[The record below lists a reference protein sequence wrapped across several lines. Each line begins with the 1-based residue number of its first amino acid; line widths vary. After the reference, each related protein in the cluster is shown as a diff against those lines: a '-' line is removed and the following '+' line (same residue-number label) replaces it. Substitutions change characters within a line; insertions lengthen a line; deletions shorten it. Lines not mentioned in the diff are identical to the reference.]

1 MPTREQ
7 QVLELIRENP
17 MLSQQAI
24 ADRLGI
30 SRSAVAG
37 HVMKL
42 GDKGL
47 IKGRGYVL
55 GGAPFV
61 ALVGGANVDI
71 HGRAA
76 GSLRARD
83 SNPGSVQVSA
93 GGVARNIA
101 ENLAR
106 LGVDCR
112 LVSAVGDDHNGRLLL
127 RLSRE
132 AGIDT
137 AAVLVADDAAT
148 STYLSVIGPDG
159 DMQVAINDMR
169 IMDSLT
175 PERLQAREAMLRQAA
190 LVVIDCNLPEAALA
204 WLADTLSGRTLF
216 ADTVSAAK
224 APRLRACLRN
234 IHTLKTSPA
243 EAETLTGLPARSHAE
258 LSEVARWLHAEGV
271 RRVFVTRG
279 DAGVFFSTA
288 EARGLT
294 KPGLAGHTVAN
305 AGGAGDAFVAGLAYG
320 WLEDLSLDESLQYA
334 LAAAEI
340 TLATAATSN
349 PALSLAAIERHLES
363 PHD

>member
-7 QVLELIRENP
+7 QVLELIRDDP

-24 ADRLGI
+24 ADRLGV

-37 HVMKL
+37 HVMNL
-42 GDKGL
+42 VRKGL
-47 IKGRGYVL
+47 LKGRGYVL
-55 GGAPFV
+55 GDAPFV
-61 ALVGGANVDI
+61 ALVGGANIDI
-71 HGRAA
+71 HGSSSVPLLAK
-76 GSLRARD
+76 D
-83 SNPGSVQVSA
+83 SNPGTVTVSA

-106 LGVDCR
+106 LGVDSR

-137 AAVLVADDAAT
+137 AAVWIIDGAAT
-148 STYLSVIGPDG
+148 STYLAVVGPDG
-159 DMQVAINDMR
+159 DMQVAINDMHV
-169 IMDSLT
+169 MDRLT
-175 PERLQAREAMLRQAA
+175 PERLQAREALLRQAA
-190 LVVIDCNLPEAALA
+190 LLVIDCNLPEAALA
-204 WLADTLSGRTLF
+204 WLADTFSGHALF

-224 APRLRACLRN
+224 AQRLRSCLSS

-243 EAETLTGLPARSHAE
+243 EAEALTGLPARSHSQ

-271 RRVFVTRG
+271 ERLFVTRG

-294 KPGLAGHTVAN
+294 KPAPAARAVAN

-320 WLEDLSLDESLQYA
+320 WLEDLSLDETLQYA
-334 LAAAEI
+334 LAAAEM
-340 TLATAATSN
+340 TLASAATSN
-349 PALSLAAIERHLES
+349 PALSVSAIERRLETAV
-363 PHD
+363 D

>member
-1 MPTREQ
+1 MSTREQ
-7 QVLELIRENP
+7 QVLELIRDDP

-24 ADRLGI
+24 AARLGI

-37 HVMKL
+37 HVMNL
-42 GDKGL
+42 GNKGL

-55 GGAPFV
+55 GDAPFV
-61 ALVGGANVDI
+61 ALLGGANIDI
-71 HGRAA
+71 HGRAV
-76 GSLRARD
+76 GPLRAKD

-106 LGVDCR
+106 LGVDSR

-127 RLSRE
+127 RLSRD
-132 AGIDT
+132 AGVDT
-137 AAVLVADDAAT
+137 AAVFVAEDAAT
-148 STYLSVIGPDG
+148 STYLSVVGPEG

-169 IMDSLT
+169 VIDSLT

-190 LVVIDCNLPEAALA
+190 LIVIDCNLPEAGLA
-204 WLADTLSGRTLF
+204 WLADTFSGHTLF

-224 APRLRACLRN
+224 APRLRPYLSG

-243 EAETLTGLPARSHAE
+243 EVEALSGLPARSHAQ
-258 LSEVARWLHAEGV
+258 LSEIARRLHGEGV
-271 RRVFVTRG
+271 ERLFVTRG
-279 DAGVFFSTA
+279 EAGVFFSTP

-294 KPGLAGHTVAN
+294 KPAPAGGAVAN
-305 AGGAGDAFVAGLAYG
+305 AGGAGDAFVAGLAFG
-320 WLEDLSLDESLQYA
+320 WLEDFSLDESLLYA

-340 TLATAATSN
+340 TLASASTIN
-349 PALSLAAIERHLES
+349 PALSRAALERRLET
-363 PHD
+363 PHG